1 MKADPMREEPT
12 MTATSPRER
21 AAVRVRP
28 DATGPL
34 AGIRVCD
41 LSGQL
46 AGAGATKYLAAMGAE
61 VIRVEDP
68 VRKGR
73 WDMLR
78 GLAPFVD
85 DRRGNELGGGFN
97 NHNIEKLGITLNLKS
112 DAGRALLEELIACSD
127 VLTENFAAGVLAR
140 LGFGYERVRSIKPDI
155 VYVSNCGFG
164 QTGPYRN
171 FKSWGPIVQAVCGL
185 TATVRLPGQPP
196 AGWGL
201 SYMDHHGANF
211 MAVAVLAGLL
221 HRDRTGEGQHI
232 DMACTEA
239 GAYLLT
245 LPTVEQDAA
254 GTFTANLAAHGTN
267 RSPLPAMA
275 PHGVYRC
282 DGHDQWIAIACR
294 DDADWVALRK
304 VVGQPWVADE
314 RWSTAADR
322 FAGQDDLDRLLGE
335 WLVRRD
341 RDEAAAALLGEGVP
355 AAAVLRPSERIDAD
369 PATAYWGLFPDVLH
383 DEMGRVRVD
392 GFPLHLSRTDWKAER
407 GAPTLGRDN
416 DLVLGTLLGRTP
428 EQLAAL
434 REEGAI

>member
-1 MKADPMREEPT
+1 
-12 MTATSPRER
+12 MTETSPRER
-21 AAVRVRP
+21 VAVRLRP
-28 DATGPL
+28 DAAGPL

-61 VIRVEDP
+61 VIRIEDP

-85 DRRGNELGGGFN
+85 ERRGNELGGGFN
-97 NHNIEKLGITLNLKS
+97 NHNVEKLGITLNLKS
-112 DAGRALLEELIACSD
+112 AGGRALLEDLIACSD
-127 VLTENFAAGVLAR
+127 VLTENFAAGVLDR

-155 VYVSNCGFG
+155 VYVSNSGFG
-164 QTGPYRN
+164 QTGPYRD
-171 FKSWGPIVQAVCGL
+171 FKSWGPIVQAVSGL

-211 MAVAVLAGLL
+211 MAVAILACLL
-221 HRDRTGEGQHI
+221 QRDRTGEGQRI

-239 GAYLLT
+239 GAYLMT
-245 LPTVEQDAA
+245 LPTVEQSAA
-254 GTFTANLAAHGTN
+254 GTFKSSLQAHGTN
-267 RSPLPAMA
+267 RSTSPAMA

-282 DGHDQWIAIACR
+282 DGHDQWIAVACR
-294 DDADWVALRK
+294 DDSDWAALAK
-304 VVGQPWVADE
+304 VVSEPWTTVA
-314 RWSTAADR
+314 RWDTLAGR
-322 FAGQDDLDRLLGE
+322 FAGQDELDHLLGA
-335 WLVRRD
+335 WLAPRD
-341 RDEAAAALLGEGVP
+341 RDTVQAALLAAGVP

-369 PATAYWGLFPDVLH
+369 PATAHWGLFPEVVH
-383 DEMGRVRVD
+383 DEIGRVRVD
-392 GFPLHLSRTDWKAER
+392 GFPLHLSRTDWRAER

-416 DLVLGTLLGRTP
+416 DLVFGTLLGRTP

-434 REEGAI
+434 HEEGAI